1 MTSEGW
7 DDYIETIAA
16 GLRRLEATDRSG
28 ASLPAHDAMAQW
40 VALTREIHDRDAQ
53 LFLFGNGG
61 SAAMAAHMATDACK
75 NGNLR
80 AIAFTDTAMLT
91 ATSNDLSFD
100 QAFALPLERLAR
112 KGDMAI
118 AISSSGNSP
127 NVVRALE
134 VAEGLGVSTVTL
146 TAKAVGN
153 RARTLGRLNFYVPL
167 RRYGWAE
174 SAHQILLH
182 YWFDEY
188 LNRYERGAM

>member
-28 ASLPAHDAMAQW
+28 TSLPARDAMAQW
-40 VALTREIHDRDAQ
+40 VALTREIHDRDGQ

-91 ATSNDLSFD
+91 ATSNDLAFD

-127 NVVRALE
+127 NVVRARE
-134 VAEGLGVSTVTL
+134 VADGIGVSTVTL

-188 LNRYERGAM
+188 LNQYGKGAM